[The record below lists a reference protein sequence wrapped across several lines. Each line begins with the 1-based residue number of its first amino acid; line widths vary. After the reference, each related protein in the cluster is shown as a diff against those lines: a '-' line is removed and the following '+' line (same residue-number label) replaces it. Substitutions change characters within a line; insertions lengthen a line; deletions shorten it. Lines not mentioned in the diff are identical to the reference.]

1 MARPQ
6 ESAQPPQGRPVQRY
20 LIRLQRC
27 LAPPALHAHAD
38 ATARRGRP
46 WGHAMQKAP
55 GRQPGPGLPLDWILA
70 LRFAPVWVQVQVQVL
85 AQVQAW
91 GHARGQARAAMVLAA
106 RLLPRLATAVILVA
120 WGVLATA
127 RYRQKPRRNCRSA
140 PTHRICAADRAPH
153 ETSCCM
159 PGIW

>member
-1 MARPQ
+1 
-6 ESAQPPQGRPVQRY
+6 
-20 LIRLQRC
+20 
-27 LAPPALHAHAD
+27 
-38 ATARRGRP
+38 
-46 WGHAMQKAP
+46 MQKAP

-70 LRFAPVWVQVQVQVL
+70 LRFAPVWVQVQVQV
-85 AQVQAW
+85 QVQVLVLAW

-106 RLLPRLATAVILVA
+106 RLLPQLAAAVILVA